1 MEIYKKR
8 LIKTIYNSYLVTS
21 DIEGATVIFDGEEVG
36 TIQNG
41 SFTFRIPQKT
51 DLSDSHTISIK
62 ENTGTLYQKPTDY
75 VLSTDYTEENRLQ
88 ISNLKNDIIDFSSYV
103 TSTKTTYTQSYPTQV
118 TVENITQEINLNTV
132 QTPNTTTVPVTGEL
146 DINANHTTN
155 VVEGFVEITQ
165 DESNNKI
172 NLYYSQ
178 AAGVQTQFTVNSN
191 IEGASVAISYI
202 TSTSNMKTGN
212 IVDGTC
218 TINYWQDEWEEGQM
232 QAAITGD
239 SSLLTPTQETYTFEN
254 LTEDPVIF
262 QGVGG
267 TFNISEYWNIIST
280 FGQTTYSYPSTSSIG
295 PTHTITLNEVP
306 YTESGVTKSY
316 SPTQLNLTAVTAV
329 QDSSIQITQEESG
342 KTLDLPYHQNAMALH
357 TYTVYSDIEGATVQF
372 GNSHTATVTD
382 GQAVLQLY
390 DNKAQASFNV
400 SISGG
405 TLVTKET
412 EYVFEN
418 VSVTGTIPAEGGSL
432 PVNATSHKVEYTPS
446 YPNSAT
452 INIDGTITMNTVI
465 TDKQTELSYYPSSC
479 YRPENRREDAVSQ
492 LFEITQIESG
502 LTQTVMAY
510 QEAGTR
516 YSYTVY
522 SNCEGA
528 TVDFGGYG
536 EETISNGRCT
546 LYLWNNRAPSSI
558 NVTFPNGSG
567 LDPDSSTYTFNISQ
581 SSLSFGENG
590 GTQYLTIS
598 SYRTDYSYNSPS
610 GTVNRNS
617 STTLNAYQ
625 SGKNTNL
632 NYSASESL
640 SWITTSGANVTA
652 SANSNYNSRSGTITY
667 TQLESNKVTA
677 VTVSQEAKTEY
688 TYTVNSNCNGGTV
701 YFNNVRKGTI
711 SNGRLQFT
719 DEASS
724 GTVRISGGVPS
735 NYTDYGDWY
744 DGSTS
749 YEYQTGSYTNF
760 VSFDNRNNME
770 HDGDVHP
777 FEAKT
782 SLFYCYAYKYA
793 TRQRRPYWTTYRDYT
808 TYNYSAPANKTC
820 QGNGSVTMNYT
831 QSTSS
836 GTQNGG
842 TEYGS
847 WSDYDTVYDTLTLNK
862 VGPTYSPSEA
872 SKGYTCTFTI
882 GTAIGSDD
890 KRRYPITVTT
900 TENTEYAKASKCSCD
915 FGYGST
921 YTRIVIN
928 KAAADI
934 EYVFKTVGTL
944 GAHTAE
950 ATSNHNNTSI
960 MGGTIG
966 LISYKRVGNTYT
978 QLGVSFASG
987 GKPSQVYDY
996 WAWNGSTYGENK
1008 GANTGW
1014 TFNVSFKEST
1024 AITNW
1029 NDLGSANCNS
1039 YTVKI
1044 QQAES
1049 GKTISIP
1056 CMQRKFSMFV
1066 DNGGQKTKS
1075 ISIPA
1080 SGGNGGAPSYIH
1092 CGNGYSDREW
1102 ALSWGGGS
1110 WGRFGNT
1117 GGITENGTGSS
1128 KAVYIKCDANKS
1140 FSSRSGSATGKPA
1153 GTNAP
1158 NGVTINV
1165 TQAAAPNVFYINGTK
1180 LTAGNYAISKG
1191 SVTSLNTTGTV
1202 PLIAVVGASKLEINS
1217 VLTTNNSNTVAAPFI
1232 AYTSQSFKLWKRAGS
1247 SGSWTLYK
1255 IFIVSPGDTV
1265 TA

>member
-1 MEIYKKR
+1 MRIYKTR
-8 LIKTIYNSYLVTS
+8 LAKTKYHTYIVRSNIENADVLFDGINVGQISNGVYYHKIKESEDTGTHTVQLQNGTLPVEKVHYGFIPKQSFTIDPNGGRIVFNKSNIESEKITTTYSSNDSIETLTTENNICTINARIYEIIDNLSFRPTYYDVPANETKDNKTYSVTLYQDESNERLTVIISQQAGTEHTYTVNS
-21 DIEGATVIFDGEEVG
+21 DIEGATVIAGSETVG
-36 TIQNG
+36 TINNG
-41 SFTFRIPQKT
+41 TCRFTKWNSKAT
-51 DLSDSHTISIK
+51 DLS
-62 ENTGTLYQKPTDY
+62 
-75 VLSTDYTEENRLQ
+75 
-88 ISNLKNDIIDFSSYV
+88 
-103 TSTKTTYTQSYPTQV
+103 
-118 TVENITQEINLNTV
+118 
-132 QTPNTTTVPVTGEL
+132 
-146 DINANHTTN
+146 
-155 VVEGFVEITQ
+155 
-165 DESNNKI
+165 
-172 NLYYSQ
+172 
-178 AAGVQTQFTVNSN
+178 
-191 IEGASVAISYI
+191 
-202 TSTSNMKTGN
+202 
-212 IVDGTC
+212 
-218 TINYWQDEWEEGQM
+218 
-232 QAAITGD
+232 
-239 SSLLTPTQETYTFEN
+239 
-254 LTEDPVIF
+254 
-262 QGVGG
+262 
-267 TFNISEYWNIIST
+267 
-280 FGQTTYSYPSTSSIG
+280 
-295 PTHTITLNEVP
+295 ITL
-306 YTESGVTKSY
+306 
-316 SPTQLNLTAVTAV
+316 
-329 QDSSIQITQEESG
+329 
-342 KTLDLPYHQNAMALH
+342 
-357 TYTVYSDIEGATVQF
+357 
-372 GNSHTATVTD
+372 
-382 GQAVLQLY
+382 
-390 DNKAQASFNV
+390 
-400 SISGG
+400 SGG
-405 TLVTKET
+405 TLVTKEDGYTFEVATPTKNVSADGGIFDVSTIVTSLVGSYIPKYPSAKICHPDSSITINT
-412 EYVFEN
+412 EYDYDTVDAPYTAVGQVTFTEN
-418 VSVTGTIPAEGGSL
+418 ETTNPISREITITQDDTGRQEKVTITQEAGVRHTYTIISDCNGAQ
-432 PVNATSHKVEYTPS
+432 V
-446 YPNSAT
+446 
-452 INIDGTITMNTVI
+452 NIDGT
-465 TDKQTELSYYPSSC
+465 
-479 YRPENRREDAVSQ
+479 NR
-492 LFEITQIESG
+492 G
-502 LTQTVMAY
+502 
-510 QEAGTR
+510 
-516 YSYTVY
+516 
-522 SNCEGA
+522 
-528 TVDFGGYG
+528 
-536 EETISNGRCT
+536 TISGGRFV
-546 LYLWNNRAPSSI
+546 YGVWNSKAPASVS
-558 NVTFPNGSG
+558 VSLTGG
-567 LDPDSSTYTFNISQ
+567 LPSNPSTDYTFSVNP
-581 SSLSFGENG
+581 SSLSFGEDG
-590 GTQYLTIS
+590 GTKSLTITS
-598 SYRTDYSYNSPS
+598 RK
-610 GTVNRNS
+610 
-617 STTLNAYQ
+617 TTHTYV
-625 SGKNTNL
+625 NTNGTCQRDSSVTCNAKL
-632 NYSASESL
+632 NDATSNVNYSASESL
-640 SWITTSGANVTA
+640 SWITTSGASVTA

-667 TQLESNKVTA
+667 TQLESNKVTT

-847 WSDYDTVYDTLTLNK
+847 WSYYDTVYDTLTLNK

-900 TENTEYAKASKCSCD
+900 TENTEYAEASKCWCD

-950 ATSNHNNTSI
+950 ATSNYNNTSI

-1080 SGGNGGAPSYIH
+1080 SGGNGGTPSYIH
-1092 CGNGYSDREW
+1092 CGNGYSNREW

-1202 PLIAVVGASKLEINS
+1202 PLIAVVGASKLEIS
-1217 VLTTNNSNTVAAPFI
+1217 AVLTTNNSITVAAPFT

-1255 IFIVSPGDTV
+1255 TFSVSPGGTV